1 VRALDLR
8 GHHDIAPHVLVEKS
22 DCGGQLMGSAI
33 PATERMVGLFEQGQ
47 QVGVE
52 EERQIRRQLRG
63 TWTR

>member
-1 VRALDLR
+1 MRALDLR
-8 GHHDIAPHVLVEKS
+8 GHHGIAPHVLVEKS
-22 DCGGQLMGSAI
+22 DCGRAAIGSAI

-47 QVGVE
+47 QVGAE